1 MTSAVTRLY
10 LINFSLL
17 ITHEIDAAYWH
28 EWDMFHLSG
37 GIQLFNLIN
46 LFLVA
51 ILIYGFQQ
59 VVLQN
64 KRGYYF
70 SLFLAAC
77 GIGGMLTH
85 AGFLFLDYPQ
95 FTLPV
100 SLAILTGVFCISI
113 AQAVVTIGN
122 KRYFALVE

>member
-1 MTSAVTRLY
+1 MTSAVARLY

-28 EWDMFHLSG
+28 EWDMLHLPG
-37 GIQLFNLIN
+37 GIQLFNVIN

-64 KRGYYF
+64 ERGYYF

-77 GIGGMLTH
+77 GIGE
-85 AGFLFLDYPQ
+85 
-95 FTLPV
+95 
-100 SLAILTGVFCISI
+100 C
-113 AQAVVTIGN
+113 
-122 KRYFALVE
+122 